1 MTTLRCLSVSLL
13 AAIVVSVGC
22 SRLPEL
28 APVSGRVTLDGKP
41 LEFGGVMFQ
50 PERGPASTAA
60 IGNDGRFTL
69 TWQRKSAGAVIGLN
83 RVAVTAYESD
93 RPGYQPPPLSPGEE
107 PRIGKS
113 VVPERYTSISE
124 SGLEIDVQL
133 GMDDVELR
141 LTSTP

>member
-60 IGNDGRFTL
+60 IGKDGRFTL

-83 RVAVTAYESD
+83 RVAVTAYESATRPTADVRGDTD
-93 RPGYQPPPLSPGEE
+93 RPDLGV
-107 PRIGKS
+107 KT
-113 VVPERYTSISE
+113 VAAAMDFTSS
-124 SGLEIDVQL
+124 
-133 GMDDVELR
+133 
-141 LTSTP
+141 